1 MSIRFRAR
9 DHFSGR
15 FNVFTLIELLVVIA
29 IIAIL
34 ASMLLPALNKA
45 REKAR
50 GITCLNMIKTL
61 TTTQILY
68 TNDHDDHLLPVLMK
82 NQNGVFVSW
91 TRILGS
97 MYNLYGKAFACPAFP
112 VQSGTS
118 YGSIIK
124 WGKPTFDSWNSI
136 ASGGS
141 DYTRYFV
148 YGQNAFITSHS
159 NLANHYGVD
168 GLISAIKNPSRKLLH
183 IDTYQMNN
191 PKEGYIQ
198 FTNTY
203 ESGNNQ
209 NGCPDPRHSGAVNVT
224 FVDGHA
230 EVIKVNTSTR
240 RGYFSATD
248 NPYKTYPFSSAA
260 KSFLA
265 RW

>member
-9 DHFSGR
+9 DDFSGR

-68 TNDHDDHLLPVLMK
+68 TNDHDDHLMPARMNNK
-82 NQNGVFVSW
+82 NGVPVSW
-91 TRILGS
+91 VRMLGS

-112 VQSGTS
+112 VQSVSS
-118 YGSIIK
+118 YESIIK
-124 WGKPTFDSWNSI
+124 WGKPQFESWESL
-136 ASGGS
+136 ASGKS
-141 DYTRYFV
+141 DYALYFA
-148 YGQNAFITSHS
+148 YGQNLFITSHS

-168 GLISAIKNPSRKLLH
+168 GLISAIKNPSKKLLH
-183 IDTYQMNN
+183 IDTYDVRN
-191 PKEGYIQ
+191 PKEGYTQ

-203 ESGNNQ
+203 ETSTHT
-209 NGCPDPRHSGAVNVT
+209 GCPDPRHSGAVNVT